1 MSSAVNAKAS
11 SNGTIPAKPEEG
23 KSSIPQEQ
31 SGPRIPQSYE
41 LVGSPLEAASLY
53 QSPQYLPSYD
63 FPYNP
68 DPLVGNN
75 TYTVYD
81 EMRDDDQ
88 IKAVVSIK
96 KDMVVNTGW
105 KISSENPEV
114 VKFVTDALN
123 RINSGLGTDGG
134 FDDVLRDMLSAY
146 EYGFSLTEPVYEILD
161 GMWVYKTIKTRP
173 PHSFLFDIDPRG
185 NVTQIRQLT
194 STGELKLKPD
204 IFIHHVYQMEFGNP
218 YGKSDFRAAHEP
230 WKAKKF
236 VTKFFNIY
244 LERYATP
251 TLVGKYKPTYTSTD
265 IRRFFDT
272 LKSLQNNSTAVF
284 PEEVLVD
291 FVQPSRDST
300 DAYCR
305 AIDKYNMQ
313 IARAVLVPDLLGLGG
328 GATEGGAYALGKE
341 HFKVFMGTI
350 KKDRVSLERKITQR
364 LVAPLVNVNF
374 GQEWAESVKFE
385 FIPFS
390 DDNVAE
396 YARVW
401 ADLVK
406 SKLFE
411 PSDDEINHFRAIVG
425 FPQGEVVRPV
435 KMEPPLLPDGSINPN
450 AGQPVEPAGG
460 PGRPGPGP
468 EEEEDEE
475 DDEEEESVE
484 GQAKP
489 QNVPRQTFAFHAPRK
504 LTTYE
509 SKLDLGR
516 IQNDLR
522 DADESI
528 LAPLTRTARA
538 IYSGVIEEARN
549 RGLLRRLDV
558 EAVNSIQPKNLR
570 DMNTVFKN
578 KFTELFHE
586 AFDEAARE
594 VYGKEYAA
602 KKPNP
607 LLPVKV
613 EEVIKGESFKMV
625 GDYSMEVTKRMKN
638 IIVSGIKDSA
648 GEGAIVALLR
658 DEAKSFTENWLATV
672 VRTKTTEVYNT
683 ARRSFWETD
692 ENAKKLIVA
701 YQFSAILDD
710 RTSDICS
717 DLDGKIFEVD
727 DEINRIQP
735 PLHFNCRSLLVPV
748 TKFEE
753 YEPDAVPSIE
763 DVQDLGGGLKKFEDL
778 VATQPLT
785 LTGNAGN
792 SGDHTLVLAPGDGK
806 RLRIRSIRVQNTN
819 TMGAVNIG
827 FRDNLGSELEWKA
840 SVPKGGGLFEKVFDI
855 PWALSMN
862 APLFLNL
869 SSDSEIVWT
878 VEYWA

>member
-1 MSSAVNAKAS
+1 MNAKR
-11 SNGTIPAKPEEG
+11 GAKNQEPNPLSEEAA
-23 KSSIPQEQ
+23 KSIPETPK
-31 SGPRIPQSYE
+31 GPQLPQSYD
-41 LVGSPLEAASLY
+41 LVGSPLEAVSLY

-88 IKAVVSIK
+88 VKAVISIK

-105 KISSENPEV
+105 KIVCDDENV
-114 VKFVTDALN
+114 VKFITDALN
-123 RINSGLGTDGG
+123 AVNSYLGTDGG

-146 EYGFSLTEPVYEILD
+146 EYGFSLTEPVYEIKD
-161 GMWVYKTIKTRP
+161 GLWTYKSIKTRP

-185 NVTQIRQLT
+185 DVKQIRQLT
-194 STGELKLKPD
+194 STGELKLKPGS
-204 IFIHHVYQMEFGNP
+204 FIHHVYQMEFGNP

-251 TLVGKYKPTYTSTD
+251 TVLGKYKPSYTASD
-265 IRRFFDT
+265 IQKFFEV
-272 LKSLQNNSTAVF
+272 LKSLQNNSTAVL

-291 FVQPSRDST
+291 FIQPARDST

-313 IARAVLVPDLLGLGG
+313 IARAILVPDLLGLGG
-328 GATEGGAYALGKE
+328 GETSGGSFALGKE

-350 KKDRVSLERKITQR
+350 KKDRISMERKITQR
-364 LVAPLVNVNF
+364 LVAPLANVNF
-374 GQEWAESVKFE
+374 GPEAAANVKFE
-385 FIPFS
+385 FVPFS
-390 DDNVAE
+390 DDIVVE
-396 YARVW
+396 YAKTW

-411 PSDDEINHFRAIVG
+411 PSDEEINHFRAIVG
-425 FPQGEVVRPV
+425 FPQGPV
-435 KMEPPLLPDGSINPN
+435 ERAQQMEPPVLPDGTPNPR
-450 AGQPVEPAGG
+450 AGQPIQKEGSIG
-460 PGRPGPGP
+460 
-468 EEEEDEE
+468 EEEGEE
-475 DDEEEESVE
+475 NEDEEEEASDDK
-484 GQAKP
+484 AKSKI
-489 QNVPRQTFAFHAPRK
+489 VPRETKAFTFKSPRK
-504 LTTYE
+504 LTVYE
-509 SKLDLGR
+509 AKLDLGR

-528 LAPLTRTARA
+528 VIPLTRTARA
-538 IYSGVIEEARN
+538 IYSGFIEEARN
-549 RGLLRRLDV
+549 RGLLRRLDI
-558 EAVNSIQPKNLR
+558 EAVAGLQPKNLR

-578 KFTELFHE
+578 KFTELFRE
-586 AFDEAARE
+586 AFDQAARE
-594 VYGKEYAA
+594 VYGREYA
-602 KKPNP
+602 KKKLNP
-607 LLPVKV
+607 LLPAKV
-613 EEVIKGESFKMV
+613 EDVIKGESFKVV
-625 GDYSMEVTKRMKN
+625 GDYTTEITKRMRN
-638 IIVSGIKDSA
+638 IIASGIKDSA

-692 ENAKKLIVA
+692 ETAKKLVVA

-717 DLDGKIFEVD
+717 ELDGKIFETD
-727 DEINRIQP
+727 DEINRITP
-735 PLHFNCRSLLVPV
+735 PLHFNCRSLLVPI

-753 YEPDAVPSIE
+753 YEPDAVPSLE
-763 DVQDLGGGLKKFEDL
+763 DIQDLGGGLKKFQDL

-806 RLRIRSIRVQNTN
+806 RLRIRSIRVQNN
-819 TMGAVNIG
+819 NPHAPVNVG

-840 SVPKGGGLFEKVFDI
+840 TLPKGGGLFEKSFDI

-862 APLFLNL
+862 APLFMDL
-869 SSDSEIVWT
+869 SADAEVVWT